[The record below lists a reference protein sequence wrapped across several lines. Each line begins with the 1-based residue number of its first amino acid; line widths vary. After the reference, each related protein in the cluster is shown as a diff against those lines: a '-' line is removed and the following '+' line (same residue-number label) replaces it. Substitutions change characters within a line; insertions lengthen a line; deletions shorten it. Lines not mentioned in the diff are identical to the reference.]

1 MNVPCIAS
9 NSAVATVLYSLY
21 FRYSISEENDP
32 PWGDFLV
39 FDNELQKT
47 LSISWPFL
55 RGSES
60 YTGKA
65 CQHFFLLSAYNS
77 FPG

>member
-47 LSISWPFL
+47 LSIS
-55 RGSES
+55 
-60 YTGKA
+60 
-65 CQHFFLLSAYNS
+65 
-77 FPG
+77 